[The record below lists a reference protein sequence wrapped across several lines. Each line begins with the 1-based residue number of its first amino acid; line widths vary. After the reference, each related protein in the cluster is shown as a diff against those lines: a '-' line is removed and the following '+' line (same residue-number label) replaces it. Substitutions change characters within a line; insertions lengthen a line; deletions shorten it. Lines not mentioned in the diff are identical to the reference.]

1 MKEFLAGLL
10 AESGS
15 LSTEAIILRIVA
27 SALISAAM
35 QMTVLIIFFIFVLF
49 FWLQSY
55 AENLKAPN
63 IFHFICILFM
73 FLIIC

>member
-1 MKEFLAGLL
+1 MSVIFLG
-10 AESGS
+10 
-15 LSTEAIILRIVA
+15 
-27 SALISAAM
+27 ISADDS
-35 QMTVLIIFFIFVLF
+35 I

-63 IFHFICILFM
+63 IFYFICILFM

>member
-1 MKEFLAGLL
+1 MSAIFL
-10 AESGS
+10 E
-15 LSTEAIILRIVA
+15 I
-27 SALISAAM
+27 AADDS
-35 QMTVLIIFFIFVLF
+35 I

-63 IFHFICILFM
+63 IFHFICILLM